1 MAKNRTAT
9 VIFKGDDQISPAI
22 KGATNSVAG
31 LKQGLGTVDDAAKKA
46 SDSIRENLVKQ
57 IEAAQQKIK
66 SFAAQ
71 GLKVEQGQALAE
83 FNKLNRQLKEIDG
96 GAKTAGVSIKEFLN
110 GSTEQ
115 ARDLTGQLQNLSSIV
130 ADVGRNFT
138 QVAEA
143 SSQAF
148 LAFDTAKTK
157 VATLSNESDLYANQA
172 LKLTGELGNQVTS
185 TEILTAQ
192 YEILSSGFTD
202 AADASEI
209 ARVSVLGAKAGFT
222 DVATVADATTS
233 VLNAYGLAASD
244 AANVVD
250 QLAVVQDKGKTTI
263 GQYAGVLGK
272 VAPIAASAGVSL
284 KELNAAVASVTING
298 VKTEA
303 AVSGIRQAIV
313 NLIRPTDSAR
323 EALRDIGITNAAST
337 LKTEGL
343 VGVLNRLKDAG
354 FKSSDQLS
362 QIFTDID
369 GLTAV
374 VPLLNDDLSNFN
386 KNLLALDDA
395 SGKAQ
400 KGFDDVAASAEGKI
414 ATAVNKVNEAL
425 VDLGRGVVTSF
436 EPLASAIGNAAS
448 VFTSLPAPIKVLVG
462 ALIGLTGAALTG
474 TAAIIG
480 LGAVAPAYVQGLALI
495 TKVTGGLTIAN
506 TGASISFAAIGTSA
520 TAAIAGI
527 GGVATASISLTAALG
542 TIGGILAG
550 TAALAG
556 TLAIAAVSAITSIIV
571 AVAPLA
577 LALGGIILAFDSV
590 RNTFSLFNE
599 INSNSAE
606 DAFDRILNKAELLD
620 EKLEDTTQTSLSL
633 TDKLAGGFDKVESP
647 LQGAALVITNL
658 ANALIGADS
667 GASQFGSSFGLI
679 TEQQLKAQK
688 VAIAYGNAIT
698 QLNGGFQSSL
708 NIAGRYGAAID
719 FEKNVT
725 KLSTDE
731 KKKFKEQLTDNIES
745 IKKEIAAIEKLGK
758 VQGVDQELNKGGI
771 KTRKVLL
778 AVSEQKIAILEKE
791 AQAEKKTSEQA
802 EEAVKRRITLEKRA
816 LEYSARTRG
825 RDFEAQAK
833 SASTNFEAKARAE
846 KQAFETKLNADK
858 KAFEDSQKSDK
869 KQFEKQLQ
877 TEQRSFNDSE
887 KSKDRDFQKSKQDLE
902 RAFNQEQQKAK
913 ADFNKQQ
920 QESSRAFEAR
930 QNSEKTK
937 AEGLFAQRRVEIER
951 KLQLDAANTPEDRAK
966 LEAEFKAADEKAALE
981 KAAFAQ
987 LKADE
992 EAFALKQQAK
1002 KVAFDEAQNLKAQE
1016 LEAAQQ
1022 AAKLAFDDAQKLKDL
1037 EFEKQKEATKLA
1049 FENTLEAKRDTLEV
1063 AQNLKKDEF
1072 ETAQTKKKEEFEDRE
1087 RKKKDEF
1094 ETAQTKKKEEF
1105 EDRERKKKEKF
1116 EDNLKTLEAK
1126 FSAEERAKDIATAKQ
1141 VAAIKNTSSATAKI
1155 GAALGVDI
1163 SPRAK
1168 GGRFNAGQQ
1177 LLVGEQGQ
1185 EIVTFGNSGFVSTA
1199 ADTKQILSSNTS
1211 APSSVS
1217 TARMEA
1223 LLTQLVGKLD
1233 RPNVSVQTS
1242 ENPSDVLV
1250 KIQREAARAA
1260 AMNAGI

>member
-272 VAPIAASAGVSL
+272 VAPIAASAGVRL

-362 QIFTDID
+362 QIFTDVD

-374 VPLLNDDLSNFN
+374 VPLLNDDLEGFN

-395 SGKAQ
+395 SGKTQ

-606 DAFDRILNKAELLD
+606 DAFDRILNKA